1 MTKSKVREKYQGLS
15 RQELLDKAYELG
27 FNLEK
32 NNYSCSQ
39 STVAAIHELL
49 DIDDVVVKVATSLSG
64 GTAEQF
70 TGTCGSL
77 VGGLMVLGYFFG
89 RPAEKLSPYE
99 KKQPNIDALF
109 ATFPAPQAFA
119 DKFWKEYGTILC
131 PHIQRQLFGRT
142 WWLLDSDE
150 LDKFEKAGGHSDP
163 DKCCHIVGTAA
174 RWVMEILLDKGTVEL
189 EHSQ

>member
-1 MTKSKVREKYQGLS
+1 MVQAKIRDKYRGLS
-15 RQELLDKAYELG
+15 RQELLDKAYQLG
-27 FNLEK
+27 FNFEK

-70 TGTCGSL
+70 SGSCGSL

-89 RPAEKLSPYE
+89 RPAEKMSPDE
-99 KKQPNIDALF
+99 RKKSNIDALF
-109 ATFPAPQAFA
+109 VSFPAPQAFA

-142 WWLLDSDE
+142 WWLLDTEE
-150 LDKFEKAGGHSDP
+150 LAKFEKAGGHSDP
-163 DKCCHIVGTAA
+163 DKCCHVVGTAA
-174 RWVMEILLDKGTVEL
+174 RWVMEILLDKGAVKI
-189 EHSQ
+189 

>member
-1 MTKSKVREKYQGLS
+1 MAKAKVREKYRGLS

-27 FNLEK
+27 FNFEK

-70 TGTCGSL
+70 SGTCGSL
-77 VGGLMVLGYFFG
+77 IGALMVLGYFFG
-89 RPAEKLSPYE
+89 RPVEKISPYE
-99 KKQPNIDALF
+99 RKQSNLDALF
-109 ATFPAPQAFA
+109 ATFPGPQALA
-119 DKFWKEYGTILC
+119 DRYWKEYGTILC
-131 PHIQRQLFGRT
+131 PHIHRQLFGRT
-142 WWLLDSDE
+142 WWLLDIDE
-150 LDKFEKAGGHSDP
+150 FNKFEKAGGHSDP
-163 DKCCHIVGTAA
+163 DKCCHVTGNGA

-189 EHSQ
+189 

>member
-1 MTKSKVREKYQGLS
+1 MTKTKVRAKYRGLS
-15 RQELLDKAYELG
+15 RQELIDKAYELG
-27 FNLEK
+27 FNFEK

-49 DIDDVVVKVATSLSG
+49 DVDDVVVKVATSLSG

-70 TGTCGSL
+70 SGTCGALS
-77 VGGLMVLGYFFG
+77 GGVVVLAYFFG
-89 RPAEKLSPYE
+89 RPVDKLSPQE
-99 KKQPNIDALF
+99 RKQTNVDALF
-109 ATFPAPQAFA
+109 ASFPAPQSLA
-119 DKFWKEYGTILC
+119 DRFWKEYGTILC

-142 WWLLDSDE
+142 WWLLDPDD

-174 RWVMEILLDKGTVEL
+174 RWVMEILLDKGAVEL
-189 EHSQ
+189 